1 MENSDQQPKQDLV
14 LELNFVPTWA
24 RQPPGANPYAHF
36 EKAEHRE
43 EHRGPS
49 DHRRGGDRRD
59 RPRPDRD
66 RSRPERRG
74 ERRPGGEP
82 GDQRFSRPPRGEPQ
96 PGRFQ
101 PRPEPLPID
110 VSFIPE
116 RDRLALLVRDL
127 QVSGHAYP
135 LMDLAGR
142 FLSNPESCLVKLEVR
157 HAPGQPVPM
166 KIYQCRECKLVYRE
180 KEALLVHTQSAHLDK
195 FFTIEETKVDPP
207 SGNFVCV
214 ARCRRTGI
222 LLGPPN
228 YHGYTEKVLQV
239 HRERFSHLS
248 LDEYRASIETLRDP
262 ELIEKW
268 KQEQTTQTIYKLRD
282 QEAAEPM
289 KKAEA
294 EKYFQEHFTHSLISE
309 AQRVILPATT
319 AQKLED
325 HRLKDM
331 IREAW
336 NRESRHPFTLSLAL
350 RPAFRHMH
358 LHLFKVKNGQTFVSR
373 IRPHPVDPQQTV
385 EPIREVLQYLR
396 EHPGCTR
403 QGILE
408 GLRPGLSLEAPEVSS
423 LLNPLRW
430 LVERGHVIE
439 FFNGTL
445 SVPAQ
450 PGTPHREPAP
460 AEAPAS

>member
-1 MENSDQQPKQDLV
+1 M
-14 LELNFVPTWA
+14 
-24 RQPPGANPYAHF
+24 
-36 EKAEHRE
+36 
-43 EHRGPS
+43 PS
-49 DHRRGGDRRD
+49 RY
-59 RPRPDRD
+59 P
-66 RSRPERRG
+66 
-74 ERRPGGEP
+74 
-82 GDQRFSRPPRGEPQ
+82 
-96 PGRFQ
+96 

-142 FLSNPESCLVKLEVR
+142 FLSHPDSCLVKLEVR
-157 HAPGQPVPM
+157 HGAGQQAPV
-166 KIYQCRECKLVYRE
+166 KLYQCRECKLVYRE
-180 KEALLVHTQSAHLDK
+180 KDALLSHAQAAHMDK
-195 FFTIEETKVDPP
+195 FFTVEETKTEPP
-207 SGNFVCV
+207 AGNFVCV
-214 ARCRRTGI
+214 ARCRRTGL

-228 YHGYTEKVLQV
+228 YHGYTEKVLQI

-268 KQEQTTQTIYKLRD
+268 KQEQTTQTVYKLRD

-289 KKAEA
+289 KKADA
-294 EKYFQEHFTHSLISE
+294 EKYFLEHFAGALVGE
-309 AQRVILPATT
+309 AQRVILPATI
-319 AQKLED
+319 AQKMDDL
-325 HRLKDM
+325 RLKDI
-331 IREAW
+331 IRDAW

-385 EPIREVLQYLR
+385 ESIREVLQYMC

-403 QGILE
+403 QSILE
-408 GLRPGLSLEAPEVSS
+408 GLRPGLAPEAPEAAS

-445 SVPAQ
+445 SVPAS
-450 PGTPHREPAP
+450 PGNMRRENIP
-460 AEAPAS
+460 AENPTA